1 MNRKKKEKE
10 AIEITTFK
18 LRGHSC
24 EAFIA
29 ANEEVDAWLKRQ
41 PGFRSRR
48 IAERKD
54 GTVVDMLVWDSVADG
69 TDAMHRIMSELAHS
83 AVHEMIDQRTVSWSC
98 TPVHHQIG

>member
-24 EAFIA
+24 EAFIL
-29 ANEEVDAWLKRQ
+29 ANADVDAWLKRQ

-48 IAERKD
+48 IAERED
-54 GTVVDMLVWDSVADG
+54 GTVVDLLVWDSVENG
-69 TDAMHRIMSELAHS
+69 TDAMHRIMSEMAHS

-98 TPVHHQIG
+98 IAVRHQIV

>member
-1 MNRKKKEKE
+1 MNRKKNEKA

-18 LRGHSC
+18 LRGHSF
-24 EAFIA
+24 ETFIA
-29 ANEEVDAWLKRQ
+29 ANAEIDAWLQRQ

-48 IAERKD
+48 IAERED

-69 TDAMHRIMSELAHS
+69 TDAMHRIMSETAQS

-98 TPVHHQIG
+98 IPVRHQTG